1 MSISFYIFQCKNCT
15 LGIEGDCGESAGL
28 SFITVTSNNSGYV
41 PWLPAVHRRLY
52 GHKIVAKFDK
62 GKVIATQ
69 NLV

>member
-41 PWLPAVHRRLY
+41 PSCLPAVHWRLR
-52 GHKIVAKFDK
+52 GHKIVAKFEK

-69 NLV
+69 N